1 MITFRRVVRPFTFIA
16 IAIALTSGC
25 QKTDNRLRRVP
36 VSGVVQY
43 KGQPVADATVLFDPV
58 GSTPA
63 ATGTTD
69 TSGRFQLTTFDTN
82 DGASPGEY
90 KVIVR
95 KIQVISGGK
104 SPPATDDAVGP
115 PPDEKWLLPTKYG
128 HSDSSGLTATV
139 QENAENDFKFELQD

>member
-1 MITFRRVVRPFTFIA
+1 MTTFRRVFRPVTVIA
-16 IAIALTSGC
+16 VAIALTYGC
-25 QKTDNRLRRVP
+25 QKADNRPRRVP
-36 VSGVVQY
+36 VSGIVLY

-69 TSGRFQLTTFDTN
+69 ANGRYQLTTFDLN
-82 DGASPGEY
+82 DGAALGDY

-95 KIQVISGGK
+95 KIQVISGAK

-115 PPDEKWLLPTKYG
+115 PPDEKWLLPAKYG
-128 HSDSSGLTATV
+128 HAESSGLTASV
-139 QENAENDFKFELQD
+139 KESAANDFKFELQE